1 VKDNFYK
8 ITLIFDKK
16 QKIRIFV
23 IILLLILLAFF
34 ELVGISLFLPLI
46 GLLVENSDSAYFVS
60 SDFIATFKK
69 TFNINSSINFA
80 LLIILL
86 IFFIKFIFVNIVNI
100 YSNNIIFQI
109 QQRLKEK
116 LFNNYLNRNY
126 LSFIKDN
133 ASYATRTII
142 ENSNQFTVGIL
153 KSFITFVAE
162 FFLLIFIFSFLIYLN
177 PKSALTVFIIFG
189 VFSFFFLKILEKN
202 LIKWGEQKNYHV
214 GETLKVLQE
223 SLKGFKEIKIS
234 NLLNFFFMK
243 FKFHNKHATDASR
256 KQVIS
261 STIPQ
266 YYLELIAIL
275 SFTIFIISL
284 TFQGMPGKDI
294 IIYLGVYSVA
304 AFKILPSVNRLIN
317 SYNTIKF
324 GQACINNIIENITYK
339 TSEQN
344 LLDVKYGKLDTLK
357 FKDINFFY
365 EKEKI
370 IFKSLEITLNK
381 KKIIGIFGESGSGKS
396 TFVNLI
402 CGIIKPTFG
411 YISYNDTTIHDN
423 IVNYQK
429 KLGVVPQDVF
439 ILDNTI
445 KNNIAIGVEDND
457 VDNDLMDEC
466 LKQAHLYDFVN
477 ALPKKYLTRLG
488 ENGVFLSGGQKQRIG
503 IARALYKKA
512 EIIIFDESTNS
523 LDEYTERELMQNIQL
538 LKETALIIFITHK
551 KNLQTFFDESY
562 FLSDKNFQLN
572 NKSKFI

>member
-1 VKDNFYK
+1 MKDNFYK

-189 VFSFFFLKILEKN
+189 VFSFFF
-202 LIKWGEQKNYHV
+202 
-214 GETLKVLQE
+214 
-223 SLKGFKEIKIS
+223 
-234 NLLNFFFMK
+234 
-243 FKFHNKHATDASR
+243 
-256 KQVIS
+256 
-261 STIPQ
+261 
-266 YYLELIAIL
+266 
-275 SFTIFIISL
+275 
-284 TFQGMPGKDI
+284 
-294 IIYLGVYSVA
+294 
-304 AFKILPSVNRLIN
+304 
-317 SYNTIKF
+317 
-324 GQACINNIIENITYK
+324 
-339 TSEQN
+339 
-344 LLDVKYGKLDTLK
+344 
-357 FKDINFFY
+357 
-365 EKEKI
+365 
-370 IFKSLEITLNK
+370 
-381 KKIIGIFGESGSGKS
+381 
-396 TFVNLI
+396 
-402 CGIIKPTFG
+402 
-411 YISYNDTTIHDN
+411 
-423 IVNYQK
+423 
-429 KLGVVPQDVF
+429 
-439 ILDNTI
+439 
-445 KNNIAIGVEDND
+445 
-457 VDNDLMDEC
+457 
-466 LKQAHLYDFVN
+466 
-477 ALPKKYLTRLG
+477 
-488 ENGVFLSGGQKQRIG
+488 
-503 IARALYKKA
+503 
-512 EIIIFDESTNS
+512 
-523 LDEYTERELMQNIQL
+523 
-538 LKETALIIFITHK
+538 
-551 KNLQTFFDESY
+551 
-562 FLSDKNFQLN
+562 
-572 NKSKFI
+572 